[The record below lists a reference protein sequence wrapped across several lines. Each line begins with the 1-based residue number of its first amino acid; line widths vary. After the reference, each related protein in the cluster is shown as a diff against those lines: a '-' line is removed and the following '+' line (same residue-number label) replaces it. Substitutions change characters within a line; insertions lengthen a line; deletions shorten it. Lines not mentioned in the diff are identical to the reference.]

1 MNKDLDNIKLR
12 PINDINFRNL
22 FPDLKQ
28 TDVTLNW
35 KTRREVI
42 KIIDERINVCVSG
55 LKLISDNLKG
65 LQTED
70 SGFSKIIIA
79 LHSFFFFT
87 VQTTADCWVAFKY
100 FVLAKNDYD
109 RSYMRGKLKVVLNE
123 GFKKLYGFT
132 SKGKKES
139 EWAKLSGL
147 LSQLPLP
154 RVVYQQYHQL
164 NNILERQS
172 QISTWW
178 REERDIETHLD
189 SFKLYESRQEVINES
204 KVMIDASRL
213 LDALDAVGQ
222 FADNLNICIVN
233 YLLIK
238 YKRGELRIE

>member
-1 MNKDLDNIKLR
+1 MNMDLDNIKLR

-70 SGFSKIIIA
+70 SGFSKINIA

-132 SKGKKES
+132 PKGKKES

-147 LSQLPLP
+147 LSQLPFP

-233 YLLIK
+233 YLLLK
-238 YKRGELRIE
+238 YKRGELRTE

>member
-1 MNKDLDNIKLR
+1 MSKDLDDIQFR
-12 PINDINFRNL
+12 QINDINFRKL
-22 FPDLKQ
+22 FPILKP
-28 TDVTLNW
+28 TDVTLNCIS
-35 KTRREVI
+35 RRKVI
-42 KIIDERINVCVSG
+42 KTINERINVCVSG

-70 SGFSKIIIA
+70 SEFSKIIIA

-100 FVLAKNDYD
+100 FVLAKDDYD

-132 SKGKKES
+132 PKGKKES
-139 EWAKLSGL
+139 EWAKLSVL
-147 LSQLPLP
+147 LSKLPFP
-154 RVVYQQYHQL
+154 RVINQQYHQL
-164 NNILERQS
+164 NSVLERQS

-233 YLLIK
+233 YLLLK

>member
-1 MNKDLDNIKLR
+1 MNKDLDDIQFR
-12 PINDINFRNL
+12 QINDINFRNL
-22 FPDLKQ
+22 FPDLKS
-28 TDVTLNW
+28 TDVTLKW

-42 KIIDERINVCVSG
+42 KIIDERIKTCASG
-55 LKLISDNLKG
+55 LKLLSDNLKG

-70 SGFSKIIIA
+70 TGFSKINIA

-132 SKGKKES
+132 PKGKKES
-139 EWAKLSGL
+139 EWAKLSVL
-147 LSQLPLP
+147 LPQLPFP
-154 RVVYQQYHQL
+154 PVIYQQHQL
-164 NNILERQS
+164 LTRALERQS

-178 REERDIETHLD
+178 RLERDIETHLD